1 MTESHR
7 LGIDTGGTYTDAAI
21 VDAAGNILAANKQ
34 LTTHGDLA
42 KGIGEAVNCL
52 PSQMLAQVQMVALS
66 TTLSTNSVVEGRGGS
81 VCVLLPGYDKTQ
93 VQKSGLL
100 EILDSDCINVL
111 SGGHSAT
118 GEQTAELDIEEA
130 ARIIL
135 KHVDKVSAY
144 AVSSIFATRNTA
156 HEFKLRALIQ
166 ELTGKPVACGHQLA
180 HALGAPRRALTTA
193 LNARMIQPIQELILA
208 VEYTLKQA
216 GISAP
221 MMIVNGDGSLV
232 NVQMALAHPIATILS
247 GPAASVSGA
256 CALSGIDN
264 AVVVDIGGTTTDIA
278 IARNGKAQR
287 SHDGARIGDWK
298 PLVDAIRVCAV
309 GLGGDSEIRFNGKL
323 AIEQRRVV
331 PMSLLAK
338 LHPSIISK
346 LESQWQ
352 GLSTARQN
360 KFAIALRPDADTSG
374 LKKQERIVWKA
385 LLDGPLEIEASAES
399 NPTWGRSIAK
409 LERKGLA
416 IYSGFTPSDAAH
428 VLGLSQ
434 HWNKEAAVLAAR
446 LWARQMRFLY
456 GCGTWEIG
464 DEVAPSQQVFDLVVS
479 KICEQI
485 IDACLHQQ
493 MNINDRQMAV
503 LRDVLTKMI
512 FADNASVSAVNSD
525 TATTEAGSLA
535 EVASVLQLRF
545 DKQVSIVGV
554 GGSAPDYLPEVARRL
569 GMSLHIPDH
578 ASTANAI
585 GSVFGGVMQLVRVVV
600 IQPTNG
606 VFMVFHQDTPMV
618 FDALEP
624 AMDKANE
631 IAVESALLAAKL
643 AGGVDI
649 KVSADVSSDH
659 VKHDIDGELFVNATV
674 TAKAV
679 GTPACLKADVAG

>member
-1 MTESHR
+1 MTERYR
-7 LGIDTGGTYTDAAI
+7 LGIDTGGTYTDAVI
-21 VDAAGNILAANKQ
+21 VDTAGKVLASNKQ

-42 KGIGEAVNCL
+42 DGIGEAVNSL
-52 PSQMLAQVQMVALS
+52 PEAMLAQVQMVALS

-93 VQKSGLL
+93 VQKSGLF
-100 EILDSDCINVL
+100 EILDSDCVNLI

-118 GEQTAELDIEEA
+118 GEQTAELDIEKA
-130 ARIIL
+130 TQIIN
-135 KHVDKVSAY
+135 KHADKISAF

-156 HEFKLRALIQ
+156 HEFKLTELIQ
-166 ELTGKPVACGHQLA
+166 QLTDKPVACGHQLA

-193 LNARMIQPIQELILA
+193 LNARMIQPIRALIAA
-208 VEYTLKQA
+208 VDHTLQQV

-256 CALSGIDN
+256 CALSGIDD

-278 IARNGKAQR
+278 IARNGRAQR

-331 PMSLLAK
+331 PMSLLAQ
-338 LHPSIISK
+338 LYPSTISK
-346 LESQWQ
+346 LERQWK

-360 KFAIALRPDADTSG
+360 KFAIALRPDADTTE
-374 LKKQERIVWKA
+374 LKKQELIVWNA
-385 LLDGPLEIEASAES
+385 LLDGPLEIEALAES
-399 NPTWGRSIAK
+399 NATWGRVIAK

-416 IYSGFTPSDAAH
+416 IYSGFTPTDAAH
-428 VLGLSQ
+428 VLGLSK
-434 HWNKEAAVLAAR
+434 HWNKDAAVLGAR
-446 LWARQMRFLY
+446 LWARQMRYLY

-464 DEVAPSQQVFDLVVS
+464 DEFAPSQQVFDMVVS

-493 MNINDRQMAV
+493 FNLNDKQMGL

-512 FADNASVSAVNSD
+512 LADNAADGSKAVNG
-525 TATTEAGSLA
+525 AA
-535 EVASVLQLRF
+535 VLNVQF
-545 DKQVSIVGV
+545 DKQISIVGV
-554 GGSAPDYLPEVARRL
+554 GGSAPDYLPEVAKLL
-569 GMSLHIPDH
+569 GMSLHIPEH

-585 GSVFGGVMQLVRVVV
+585 GSVFGDVMQLVRVVV

-606 VFMVFHQDTPMV
+606 VFMVFHQDTPLV

-624 AMDKANE
+624 AMAKANE
-631 IAVESALLAAKL
+631 IATAAALAAATL

-649 KVSADVSSDH
+649 NVSVDVSSDH

-674 TAKAV
+674 TATAV
-679 GTPACLKADVAG
+679 GVPACLKPGP

>member
-1 MTESHR
+1 MNERYR
-7 LGIDTGGTYTDAAI
+7 LGIDTGGTYTDAVI
-21 VDAAGNILAANKQ
+21 VDTLGKVLATNKQ

-42 KGIGEAVNCL
+42 NGIGEAVSSL
-52 PSQMLAQVQMVALS
+52 PKRMLAKVQMVALS

-93 VQKSGLL
+93 VQKSGLF
-100 EILDSDCINVL
+100 EILDSDFVNVI

-118 GEQTAELDIEEA
+118 GEQTSELDISEA
-130 ARIIL
+130 TRIIN
-135 KHVDKVSAY
+135 KHANKVSAF

-156 HEFKLRALIQ
+156 HEFRLRALIQ
-166 ELTGKPVACGHQLA
+166 QLTNKPVACGHQLA

-193 LNARMIQPIQELILA
+193 LNARMIQPIQELISA
-208 VEYTLKQA
+208 VDQTLQQA
-216 GISAP
+216 GITAP

-232 NVQMALAHPIATILS
+232 NVEMALAHPIATILS

-309 GLGGDSEIRFNGKL
+309 GLGGDSEVRFNGKL

-331 PMSLLAK
+331 PMSLLAE
-338 LHPSIISK
+338 LYPSVIST
-346 LESQWQ
+346 LEKQWK

-360 KFAIALRPDADTSG
+360 KFAIALRPNADTKD
-374 LKKQERIVWKA
+374 LKKQEQVVWKA
-385 LLDGPLEIEASAES
+385 MLEGPLEIEALAES
-399 NPTWGRSIAK
+399 NPTWGKTIAK

-416 IYSGFTPSDAAH
+416 IYSGFTPTDAAH
-428 VLGLSQ
+428 VLGLSK
-434 HWNKEAAVLAAR
+434 HWSKSAAVLGAR
-446 LWARQMRFLY
+446 LWARQMRYLY

-464 DEVAPSQQVFDLVVS
+464 DEVAPSQQVFELVIS

-493 MNINDRQMAV
+493 VNLNDKQMV
-503 LRDVLTKMI
+503 LLRDVLTKMI
-512 FADNASVSAVNSD
+512 LADNSEARIEGDSA
-525 TATTEAGSLA
+525 AT
-535 EVASVLQLRF
+535 VLQVQF
-545 DKQVSIVGV
+545 DNKVSIVGV
-554 GGSAPDYLPEVARRL
+554 GGSAPDYLPEVAKRL
-569 GMSLHIPDH
+569 GMSLHIPKH

-585 GSVFGGVMQLVRVVV
+585 GSVFGDVMQLVRVVV

-606 VFMVFHQDTPMV
+606 VFMVFHQDTPLV

-624 AMDKANE
+624 AMAKANE
-631 IAVESALLAAKL
+631 IATAAALDAATI
-643 AGGVDI
+643 AGGVD
-649 KVSADVSSDH
+649 VSVSVDVSSDH

-674 TAKAV
+674 TATAV
-679 GTPACLKADVAG
+679 GTPVCLKSAG

>member
-1 MTESHR
+1 MIERYR
-7 LGIDTGGTYTDAAI
+7 LGIDTGGTYTDAVI
-21 VDAAGNILAANKQ
+21 VDVTGKVLAANKQ

-42 KGIGEAVNCL
+42 IGIAEAVNSL
-52 PSQMLAQVQMVALS
+52 PKAMLKQVQMVALS

-93 VQKSGLL
+93 VQKSGLF
-100 EILDSDCINVL
+100 EILDSDCINMIG
-111 SGGHSAT
+111 GGHSAT
-118 GEQTAELDIEEA
+118 GDETGELDIIEA
-130 ARIIL
+130 TRIIN
-135 KHVDKVSAY
+135 KHADKVSAY
-144 AVSSIFATRNTA
+144 AVSSLFATRNTA
-156 HEFKLRALIQ
+156 HEFKLRELIHQ
-166 ELTGKPVACGHQLA
+166 LTNKPVACGHQLA

-193 LNARMIQPIQELILA
+193 LNARMIQPIQELITA
-208 VEYTLKQA
+208 VDRTLQQVS
-216 GISAP
+216 ITAP

-232 NVQMALAHPIATILS
+232 NVEMALAHPIATILS

-256 CALSGIDN
+256 CALSGIAD

-323 AIEQRRVV
+323 SIEQRRVM
-331 PMSLLAK
+331 PMSLLAE
-338 LHPSIISK
+338 LYPSVMSN
-346 LESQWQ
+346 LEKQWK

-360 KFAIALRPDADTSG
+360 KFAIALRPDADTAA
-374 LKKQERIVWKA
+374 LKKQELTVWKA
-385 LLDGPLEIEASAES
+385 MLEGPLEIEALAES
-399 NPTWGRSIAK
+399 NPSWGRVIAK

-416 IYSGFTPSDAAH
+416 IYSGFTPTDAAH
-428 VLGLSQ
+428 VLGLSK
-434 HWNKEAAVLAAR
+434 HWNQDAAGLGAR
-446 LWARQMRFLY
+446 LWARQMRYLY
-456 GCGTWEIG
+456 GCGNWEIG

-493 MNINDRQMAV
+493 VDLNDKQMIL

-512 FADNASVSAVNSD
+512 LADNSEGKSSAN
-525 TATTEAGSLA
+525 AAA
-535 EVASVLQLRF
+535 VLQVQF

-554 GGSAPDYLPEVARRL
+554 GGSAPDYLPEVAKRL
-569 GMSLHIPDH
+569 GMSLHIPEH

-585 GSVFGGVMQLVRVVV
+585 GSVFGDVMQLVRVVV

-606 VFMVFHQDTPMV
+606 VFMVFHQDTPLV

-624 AMDKANE
+624 AMAKANE
-631 IAVESALLAAKL
+631 IATAAALDAATL
-643 AGGVDI
+643 AGGVDVE
-649 KVSADVSSDH
+649 VSVELSSDH

-674 TAKAV
+674 TATAV
-679 GTPACLKADVAG
+679 GVPACLKLTGVNS

>member
-1 MTESHR
+1 MTKHYR
-7 LGIDTGGTYTDAAI
+7 LGIDTGGTYTDAVI
-21 VDAAGNILAANKQ
+21 VDAAGKVLSANKQ

-42 KGIGEAVNCL
+42 NGISEAVASL
-52 PSQMLAQVQMVALS
+52 PSDMLAQVQMVALS

-81 VCVLLPGYDKTQ
+81 VCVLLPGYDKAQ
-93 VQKSGLL
+93 VQKSGLF
-100 EILDSDCINVL
+100 EILDSDCINVIN
-111 SGGHSAT
+111 GGHSAT
-118 GEQTAELDIEEA
+118 GEEVSKLDIVEA
-130 ARIIL
+130 TRIIK
-135 KHVDKVSAY
+135 KHADKVSAY

-156 HEFKLRALIQ
+156 HEFELRALIQ
-166 ELTGKPVACGHQLA
+166 ELANKPVACGHQLA

-193 LNARMIQPIQELILA
+193 LNARMIQPIQLLIAA
-208 VEYTLKQA
+208 VDQTLKQV

-232 NVQMALAHPIATILS
+232 NVEMALAHPIATILS

-256 CALSGIDN
+256 CALSGIKD

-278 IARNGKAQR
+278 IARGGKAQR

-309 GLGGDSEIRFNGKL
+309 GLGGDSEVRFNGKL

-331 PMSLLAK
+331 PMSLLVH
-338 LHPSIISK
+338 LYPTVQSM
-346 LESQWQ
+346 LEKQWK

-360 KFAIALRPDADTSG
+360 KFAIALRPDADTSE
-374 LKKQERIVWKA
+374 LKKQELIVWQA
-385 LLDGPLEIEASAES
+385 MLEGPLEIEALADS
-399 NPTWGRSIAK
+399 NPTWGRVIAK

-416 IYSGFTPSDAAH
+416 IYSGFTPTDAAH
-428 VLGLSQ
+428 VLGLSK
-434 HWNKEAAVLAAR
+434 HWNKDAAVLGAR
-446 LWARQMRFLY
+446 LWARQMRYLY
-456 GCGTWEIG
+456 GCGNWEIG
-464 DEVAPSQQVFDLVVS
+464 DELGPSRQVFDLVVS

-493 MNINDRQMAV
+493 VNLNDKQMGL

-512 FADNASVSAVNSD
+512 LADNTDGKPHGNSA
-525 TATTEAGSLA
+525 AA
-535 EVASVLQLRF
+535 VLQVQF
-545 DKQVSIVGV
+545 DKGVSIVGV
-554 GGSAPDYLPEVARRL
+554 GGSAPDYLPEVATRL
-569 GMSLHIPDH
+569 GMSLHIPEH

-585 GSVFGGVMQLVRVVV
+585 GSVFGDVMQLVRVVV

-606 VFMVFHQDTPMV
+606 VFMVFYQDTPLV

-624 AMDKANE
+624 AMTKANE
-631 IAVESALLAAKL
+631 IATAAAMDAAAL

-649 KVSADVSSDH
+649 EVSVEVSSDH

-674 TAKAV
+674 TATAV
-679 GTPACLKADVAG
+679 GMPACLKVVA